1 MLKANG
7 APATAMEERT
17 ADSTPTGSV
26 ARISAASAGL
36 ADETIGGDGM
46 SAVFNCDARGPLP
59 CTDFAD
65 EVIE

>member
-1 MLKANG
+1 
-7 APATAMEERT
+7 MEERT
-17 ADSTPTGSV
+17 ADSIPTGSV

-36 ADETIGGDGM
+36 ADGTIGGDGI